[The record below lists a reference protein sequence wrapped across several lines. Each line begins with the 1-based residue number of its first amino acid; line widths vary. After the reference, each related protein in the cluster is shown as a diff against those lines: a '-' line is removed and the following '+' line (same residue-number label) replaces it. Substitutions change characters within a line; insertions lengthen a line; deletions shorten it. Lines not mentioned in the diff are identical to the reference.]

1 MARIHDTDL
10 KVDAVPF
17 LIIIIGL
24 DLFLLQVFLA
34 IISQR
39 RRKRGVPHEKYDVIT
54 FGSARRWALVKREVD
69 GQLLTLS
76 QCHGIHVETEI
87 LSMLQLMTA
96 ISIRIEKVALFIL
109 MKMFLHCNVSI
120 NIQWWSSR
128 RYHNTRYKS
137 HIDSHGNFGVT
148 NFYSSIWSICPKN

>member
-54 FGSARRWALVKREVD
+54 FGSARR
-69 GQLLTLS
+69 
-76 QCHGIHVETEI
+76 
-87 LSMLQLMTA
+87 
-96 ISIRIEKVALFIL
+96 
-109 MKMFLHCNVSI
+109 
-120 NIQWWSSR
+120 
-128 RYHNTRYKS
+128 
-137 HIDSHGNFGVT
+137 
-148 NFYSSIWSICPKN
+148 